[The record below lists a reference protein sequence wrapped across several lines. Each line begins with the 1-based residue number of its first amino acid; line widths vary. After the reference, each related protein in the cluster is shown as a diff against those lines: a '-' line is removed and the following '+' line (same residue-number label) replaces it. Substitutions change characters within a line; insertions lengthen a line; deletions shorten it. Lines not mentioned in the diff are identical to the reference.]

1 MGKPCLH
8 RRPFESGLRV
18 GWGGGHGGGKA
29 LLVSTSF
36 PILSSPRP
44 VLRCVLGFSTNH
56 YDCPIPTLSG
66 SCGSGVTCSYRS
78 SPPPPPSPPP
88 EPLGTKLT
96 KPTED
101 SGSSSSLSGGAI
113 AALVCGG
120 VAVFVLLV
128 LLVLRFRRQSV
139 QLGKMQAP
147 RHRLRPRPLALPSPF
162 PPRLLYSLAHAPSLH
177 TPSPPRT
184 FGRWSSLS
192 WVQGAT
198 MTSSPPPSTR
208 VARRRHCRLAPMREL
223 VFTTPCTGKRDAGI
237 IPLRETLEAKL
248 SVRVL
253 L

>member
-1 MGKPCLH
+1 M
-8 RRPFESGLRV
+8 

-147 RHRLRPRPLALPSPF
+147 RHLLRPRPSRCPLPSPRAYCT
-162 PPRLLYSLAHAPSLH
+162 PWLTRLASTLP
-177 TPSPPRT
+177 PPRT
-184 FGRWSSLS
+184 FGRRWSSLS
-192 WVQGAT
+192 RIQGA
-198 MTSSPPPSTR
+198 SPR
-208 VARRRHCRLAPMREL
+208 
-223 VFTTPCTGKRDAGI
+223 
-237 IPLRETLEAKL
+237 
-248 SVRVL
+248 
-253 L
+253 

>member
-120 VAVFVLLV
+120 VTVFVLLV
-128 LLVLRFRRQSV
+128 LGFCRRQST
-139 QLGKMQAP
+139 QLGRMQAP
-147 RHRLRPRPLALPSPF
+147 RPRLRPRAALSLPTALTVLPGSRAR
-162 PPRLLYSLAHAPSLH
+162 PPTALRLGPV
-177 TPSPPRT
+177 
-184 FGRWSSLS
+184 GRWSSLRS
-192 WVQGAT
+192 
-198 MTSSPPPSTR
+198 
-208 VARRRHCRLAPMREL
+208 
-223 VFTTPCTGKRDAGI
+223 
-237 IPLRETLEAKL
+237 LRA
-248 SVRVL
+248 SR
-253 L
+253 

>member
-1 MGKPCLH
+1 M
-8 RRPFESGLRV
+8 

-128 LLVLRFRRQSV
+128 LLVLLVLS
-139 QLGKMQAP
+139 
-147 RHRLRPRPLALPSPF
+147 LRPWGS
-162 PPRLLYSLAHAPSLH
+162 
-177 TPSPPRT
+177 
-184 FGRWSSLS
+184 
-192 WVQGAT
+192 
-198 MTSSPPPSTR
+198 
-208 VARRRHCRLAPMREL
+208 
-223 VFTTPCTGKRDAGI
+223 
-237 IPLRETLEAKL
+237 
-248 SVRVL
+248 
-253 L
+253 